1 MTIYFPIAEISLNIL
16 LVLGLGGFVG
26 FASGL
31 FGVGGGF
38 LLTPFLIFAGVPSAV
53 AVASQANQLVASS
66 FSSVLTY
73 WRRDAVDVKMG
84 GILLLGGLGGSV
96 LGVWLF
102 GLLQAAGIIDVVIAL
117 CYVLFLGVIAVFML
131 MESLK
136 KVFSDP
142 VPTATASLA
151 KRNHHHR
158 LQKMP
163 LKMRF
168 PASKLYISALL
179 PIIIG
184 FVVGLMVAI
193 MGIGGGFLMVPAMIY
208 VLGMPSNMVAGTSLF
223 QIVFIT
229 SVVTVLQAV
238 QNQTVD
244 VMLAGLLLVAS
255 VVGAQLGT
263 RYNTAVKPEYVRFM
277 LGLLVAGVALAMLW
291 GLIIP
296 PVRPFSVEVVG

>member
-1 MTIYFPIAEISLNIL
+1 
-16 LVLGLGGFVG
+16 
-26 FASGL
+26 
-31 FGVGGGF
+31 
-38 LLTPFLIFAGVPSAV
+38 
-53 AVASQANQLVASS
+53 
-66 FSSVLTY
+66 
-73 WRRDAVDVKMG
+73 
-84 GILLLGGLGGSV
+84 
-96 LGVWLF
+96 
-102 GLLQAAGIIDVVIAL
+102 
-117 CYVLFLGVIAVFML
+117 
-131 MESLK
+131 
-136 KVFSDP
+136 
-142 VPTATASLA
+142 
-151 KRNHHHR
+151 
-158 LQKMP
+158 
-163 LKMRF
+163 MRF

-179 PIIIG
+179 PVIIG

-296 PVRPFSVEVVG
+296 PMRPFSVEVVG